1 MMRARRGSALILV
14 LLMTLA
20 VAALAVAAIFMSSSA
35 GLLSRFYDKERLY
48 RLAAEAALETVRG
61 RMIRDT
67 MLVIPDTGFKAL
79 ASGFQVRDASNAVVP
94 GVSVNVYG
102 SVTGD
107 TTGRQLPYVSLIAQ
121 AYDATGVRLV
131 LRMDLRRESFSRY
144 AIFADRFS
152 SSLTFGPGTVHGP
165 VHTNETWRSADA
177 PVFADSVTTR
187 TGFTGAATYR
197 TDTATVSRIQ
207 YPADS
212 TYARTIALGDT
223 ANLAIT
229 SVAAPNGTRIEFV
242 AVDANADGTVQ
253 EGEGFLKVFDLS
265 IGDTARL
272 GAQVPDFFAWDSAII
287 QNQCGVA
294 YWIPTVSRWEFI
306 PVSTHRAAWALS
318 RITPGGVYPA
328 TTNGIRNRMRDYS
341 LRAVYEILT
350 LPTAR
355 CHPAGSPFLMPA
367 ERFSTTAF
375 TLAGTAADSVEW
387 GRSASQRYGG
397 MDTTFT
403 PRVRTCAFVEIASN
417 NSPPISPTCSAG
429 TLTTLGTWRTF
440 SGSAATVSATV
451 RNATEVPYLWP
462 TQSAAN
468 TKSRGVVR
476 VTGHSFVSG
485 TVAGNV
491 TLFSSSRITIVDA
504 LRYSVDPND
513 PSIEAC
519 RDQLGLVAVADVL
532 VANSPITRLRYATH
546 WSNTTYHLGSEKQF
560 TVQANL
566 MSLQGSVGVAD
577 NSHIV
582 GPLFSYK
589 FLPCPLGDASE
600 IARAPGGCFAI
611 TGAMV
616 MRDFRPLSAPF
627 TLGPFSFTRTGYRY
641 AGTPDRCQSAARRP
655 PYFPLTKRYTLI
667 RTLELSPSRAA
678 SPAQVRALLMAL
690 KGRVL

>member
-35 GLLSRFYDKERLY
+35 GLLSRFYDKERLF
-48 RLAAEAALETVRG
+48 RLAAESALDLASD
-61 RMIRDT
+61 RMMRDT
-67 MLVIPDTGFKAL
+67 MLVIPDTGFRSL
-79 ASGFQVRDASNAVVP
+79 VSGYQLRDANNAVIP
-94 GVSVNVYG
+94 GVTVNVFG

-107 TTGRQLPYVSLIAQ
+107 TTGRQLPFVSLIAQ
-121 AYDATGVRLV
+121 AYDASGVRLV

-152 SSLTFGPGTVHGP
+152 ASFAFGPGTVHGP
-165 VHTNETWRSADA
+165 VHTNETWRNLNT
-177 PVFADSVTTR
+177 PVFADSVTAR
-187 TGFTGAATYR
+187 VGFSGTATYR

-212 TYARTIALGDT
+212 VYATTIARGDS

-242 AVDANADGTVQ
+242 SVDANANGTVE
-253 EGEGFLKVFDLS
+253 EGEGFLKVFDLA

-272 GAQVPDFFAWDSAII
+272 SAQVSDYFAWNSPII

-294 YWIPTVSRWEFI
+294 YWIPSPVSRWEFI
-306 PVSTHRAAWALS
+306 PVSTHRAQWALD
-318 RITPGGVYPA
+318 RIALSGVYPA
-328 TTNGIRNRMRDYS
+328 TTNGTRNSMRRY
-341 LRAVYEILT
+341 RAQSVQDILT

-355 CHPAGSPFLMPA
+355 CYPAGSPFLMPA
-367 ERFSTTAF
+367 ERFTTTGFA
-375 TLAGTAADSVEW
+375 LAGTPADSLEW
-387 GRSASQRYGG
+387 GRSASHRYGG

-403 PRVRTCAFVEIASN
+403 PRVQTCLFVPADPNS
-417 NSPPISPTCSAG
+417 SPPISPTCSAG
-429 TLTTLGTWRTF
+429 TRLVLGTWRTF
-440 SGSAATVSATV
+440 PGTAATVSASV
-451 RNATEVPYLWP
+451 RQANEVPRLWP
-462 TQSAAN
+462 TQASAN
-468 TKSRGVVR
+468 PKSRGVVR

-491 TLFSSSRITIVDA
+491 TLFSSSRVVIVDA

-519 RDQLGLVAVADVL
+519 RDQLGVVAVADVL
-532 VANSPITRLRYATH
+532 VANSPITRNRYAAH
-546 WSNTTYHLGSEKQF
+546 GSNTTYHLGSEKQV
-560 TVQANL
+560 TIQGNL

-577 NSHIV
+577 NGEPI
-582 GPLFSYK
+582 GPFLSYRGM
-589 FLPCPLGDASE
+589 PCPMTAASE
-600 IARAPGGCFAI
+600 IARSPGGCLAI

-616 MRDFRPLSAPF
+616 MRDFRPLHVEVAF
-627 TLGPFSFTRTGYRY
+627 ITRMGYRY
-641 AGTPDRCQSAARRP
+641 AGIPDRCQSASRRP
-655 PYFPLTKRYTLI
+655 PFFPLTKRYTLI
-667 RTLELSPSRAA
+667 RTVEISPSRAA

-690 KGRVL
+690 KGRAL